1 MLYFLYNMMVHGNVR
16 GEDGPAAAHGSNSSN
31 CFIQPRSITA
41 VSLPFRKHLGNYSV
55 VEFFITVNV
64 SFTFS
69 VSLFF
74 TFVPFF
80 TNNIIFFNFFVH
92 PLHHT
97 LSQRTSHCLSASWNH
112 NHNNC
117 TQEKL
122 VQNTYEMDILHLKN

>member
-1 MLYFLYNMMVHGNVR
+1 MLYFLYNMMMVHGNVR

-55 VEFFITVNV
+55 VEFFNV

-80 TNNIIFFNFFVH
+80 TNNIIIIFLFILCITLCH
-92 PLHHT
+92 KELHT
-97 LSQRTSHCLSASWNH
+97 VYQLPGITITTTAQKRNWFKTELC
-112 NHNNC
+112 
-117 TQEKL
+117 
-122 VQNTYEMDILHLKN
+122 